1 MKKFLVCFL
10 IFCGVLMLAAND
22 ETVVA
27 EAVKDFRVA
36 QLTFDFNKLLQ
47 LCSPEYVQVNVDGSQ
62 RSYADLQ
69 RMAQAMA
76 NIEGSDDLEVIV
88 ENYWAISGR
97 TLNDEQRELIRQ
109 AKDTEFGRNL
119 AAEYKGA
126 IIAVKASY
134 ARAAY
139 GRDNWSVTVT
149 LNGDEAEAVLSVP
162 ATSGGSVYRTKYK
175 MKKVDGKWLVVRNE
189 HLGAGR

>member
-119 AAEYKGA
+119 AAEITEG
-126 IIAVKASY
+126 
-134 ARAAY
+134 
-139 GRDNWSVTVT
+139 
-149 LNGDEAEAVLSVP
+149 
-162 ATSGGSVYRTKYK
+162 
-175 MKKVDGKWLVVRNE
+175 
-189 HLGAGR
+189 